1 LTLEEA
7 GAESTRLEA
16 GSPTGLSPVRTTLDN
31 GAVVLVKETR
41 KTPAVSINLAIR
53 AGSASDPEGTPG
65 AMHLL
70 SRVIDR
76 GTPTRSAEDIAEAL
90 DGRGISLTINVTR
103 HLFSIVCTCL
113 AADFEAILSLL
124 ADIVRS
130 PSVPEHELSKRKLE
144 VITSIRQDD
153 DNPAVRAVES
163 LMAMLYGDRHVY
175 GRRTKGTVEIVEA
188 LTPDT
193 LLDLHARHFTPD
205 RTMAI
210 VVGDVG
216 AAAATA
222 TVERAF
228 GDWRVPTGPALPLQ
242 PAPRS
247 AERRRLVISMMNKA
261 QADIAYGFTTIRRS
275 DPAYYAYWIMNVA
288 LGQYALGGRL
298 GDSIRERQGMAY
310 YVSSVFDANLLEG
323 PLMIRAGVSP
333 ANVDRAIASI
343 DEELSSLRRN
353 GLTRKELDETRQY
366 LIGSMPRALE
376 TNAGIANFLQ
386 TADLFGLGLD
396 YDRRLPGLLRSV
408 GLDDVR
414 QAARAL
420 DPARASVVVAGPYAE
435 T

>member
-1 LTLEEA
+1 MT
-7 GAESTRLEA
+7 A

-31 GAVVLVKETR
+31 GVVVLVQETR
-41 KTPAVSINLAIR
+41 KTPAVSINLAVR
-53 AGSASDPEGTPG
+53 AGSAGDPGGKPG

-76 GTPTRSAEDIAEAL
+76 GTPARSADDIAEEL

-113 AADFEAILSLL
+113 AADFEAILALL

-130 PSVPEHELSKRKLE
+130 PSVPDHELSKRKLE

-153 DNPAVRAVES
+153 DNPAVRAVEA
-163 LMAMLYGDRHVY
+163 LMGMLYGDQHVY

-188 LTPDT
+188 LTRDR
-193 LLDLHARHFTPD
+193 LLELHARHFTPD
-205 RTMAI
+205 RTTAI
-210 VVGDVG
+210 VVGDVEAST
-216 AAAATA
+216 AAAA
-222 TVERAF
+222 VERVF
-228 GDWRVPTGPALPLQ
+228 GSWRAAAGPTMPLQ

-247 AERRRLVISMMNKA
+247 VERRRRVISMMNKA
-261 QADIAYGFTTIRRS
+261 QADIAYGFTTIRRA

-343 DEELSSLRRN
+343 DEELSNLRDN
-353 GLTRKELDETRQY
+353 GLTGKELDETRRY

-386 TADLFGLGLD
+386 TAELFGLGLD
-396 YDRRLPGLLRSV
+396 YDRRLPGILMAV
-408 GLDDVR
+408 NLDEVR

-420 DPARASVVVAGPYAE
+420 DPALAGIVIAGPYAE

>member
-1 LTLEEA
+1 MA
-7 GAESTRLEA
+7 A
-16 GSPTGLSPVRTTLDN
+16 GSLTGLSPVRTTLDN
-31 GAVVLVKETR
+31 GVVVLVKETR
-41 KTPAVSINLAIR
+41 KTPAVSINLAVR
-53 AGSASDPEGTPG
+53 AGSASDPDGAPG
-65 AMHLL
+65 ATHLL

-76 GTPTRSAEDIAEAL
+76 GTLTRSAEDIAEEL

-103 HLFSIVCTCL
+103 HFFSVVCTCL

-130 PSVPEHELSKRKLE
+130 PSVPEYELSKRKLE

-153 DNPAVRAVES
+153 DNPAVRAVEA
-163 LMAMLYGDRHVY
+163 LMAMLYGDHHVY
-175 GRRTKGTVEIVEA
+175 GRRTKGTVEIVDG
-188 LTPDT
+188 LTRNT
-193 LLDLHARHFTPD
+193 LLDLHGRHFTPD
-205 RTMAI
+205 RTTAI
-210 VVGDVG
+210 VVGDVEARV
-216 AAAATA
+216 AAAA
-222 TVERAF
+222 VERAF
-228 GDWRVPTGPALPLQ
+228 GNWRVPTGPTMPLQ
-242 PAPRS
+242 AAPRS
-247 AERRRLVISMMNKA
+247 GERRRLVISMMNKA

-343 DEELSSLRRN
+343 DEELSSLRAH
-353 GLTRKELDETRQY
+353 GLTEKELDETRRY

-386 TADLFGLGLD
+386 TAELFELGLD

-408 GLDDVR
+408 GPADIR

-420 DPARASVVVAGPYAE
+420 DPQLAAVVIAGPYAE
-435 T
+435 M

>member
-1 LTLEEA
+1 M
-7 GAESTRLEA
+7 
-16 GSPTGLSPVRTTLDN
+16 GLSPVRTPLDN
-31 GAVVLVKETR
+31 GVVVLVKETR
-41 KTPAVSINLAIR
+41 KTPAVSINLAVR
-53 AGSASDPEGTPG
+53 AGSASDPDGAPG
-65 AMHLL
+65 ATHLL

-76 GTPTRSAEDIAEAL
+76 GTLTRSAEDIAEEL

-103 HLFSIVCTCL
+103 HLFSVVCTCL

-124 ADIVRS
+124 AEIVRS

-144 VITSIRQDD
+144 AITSIRQDD
-153 DNPAVRAVES
+153 DNPAVRAVEA
-163 LMAMLYGDRHVY
+163 LMAMLYGDHHVY
-175 GRRTKGTVEIVEA
+175 GRRAKGTVEIVEG
-188 LTPDT
+188 LTRNT

-205 RTMAI
+205 RTTAI
-210 VVGDVG
+210 VVGDVEASV
-216 AAAATA
+216 AAAA
-222 TVERAF
+222 VERAF
-228 GDWRVPTGPALPLQ
+228 GSWRVPAGPTMPLQ
-242 PAPRS
+242 AAPRS

-343 DEELSSLRRN
+343 DEELSSLRDH
-353 GLTRKELDETRQY
+353 GLTEKELDETRRY

-386 TADLFGLGLD
+386 TAELFGLGLD

-408 GLDDVR
+408 GPADIR

-420 DPARASVVVAGPYAE
+420 DPALAGIVIAGPYAE
-435 T
+435 M